1 MSVINDYHTTH
12 LWVCMLTASGHWAAV
27 CLRMADETKARRE
40 SAEQVTTSTA
50 HAERTLELAG
60 NNVRVLQGGNGEPV
74 VILHHSTG
82 NVGWLP
88 FFEHLAERFA
98 VTVPDMPGYGQSERP
113 EWAREPRDLAILL
126 NELLDRLDL
135 EQVTLVGLGFGGY
148 VAAEM
153 ATMNQNRLK
162 RLVLIGS
169 AGLQPEKGEIAD
181 QMMVD
186 FHEYVRAGFRS
197 DEAYERVFGA
207 ELDPSVKE
215 LWDFSREMTARL
227 TWKPYMFNRRLNHTL
242 REVRVPTLL
251 VWGSEDKIVPPECA
265 EQFARILPNARAEI
279 VQGAGHLVEYEEP
292 ERIAKLIATHI
303 NG

>member
-1 MSVINDYHTTH
+1 MTT
-12 LWVCMLTASGHWAAV
+12 T
-27 CLRMADETKARRE
+27 
-40 SAEQVTTSTA
+40 TA
-50 HAERTLELAG
+50 HSERTLELAG
-60 NNVRVLQGGNGEPV
+60 NKVRVLQGGDGAPV
-74 VILHHSTG
+74 VVLHHSTG

-88 FFEHLAERFA
+88 FYERLAERFA

-126 NELLDRLDL
+126 NELLDRLELD
-135 EQVTLVGLGFGGY
+135 QVTLVGLGFGGY

-153 ATMNQNRLK
+153 ATMNQKRLN

-169 AGLQPEKGEIAD
+169 AGLQPESGEIVD
-181 QMMVD
+181 QMLVD

-207 ELDPSVKE
+207 QLDPAIKE

-227 TWKPYMFNRRLNHTL
+227 TWKPYMFNRRLQHTL

-251 VWGSEDKIVPPECA
+251 IWGSEDQIVPPGCA
-265 EQFARILPNARAEI
+265 DQFARILPNARVEL
-279 VQGAGHLVEYEEP
+279 VDGAGHLVEYEEP
-292 ERIAKLIATHI
+292 DRIAGLIANHV